1 MKKTIVPVTLF
12 VIICF
17 VTSCGN
23 TTKVI
28 DIPYWESSTTNTF
41 SISRIELTDT
51 ASVIHFTINND
62 IHKPWM
68 VSSGIHL
75 LKDGKK
81 YQVHGGKCYD
91 LSFYG
96 KCLPKEFHTDSI
108 INKNSQT
115 ANSDSLILYFDPLPR
130 NTNKFDVV
138 EDNKW
143 KVEGIR
149 TIGEPYQSKLGKGYN
164 YNEDKNKTL
173 PAFKQIMGNAVL
185 KGHIYGNNT
194 RFGFIYINPLTNA
207 ITRMLC
213 KADSLSGE
221 YTISINTPT
230 AIYGCLGFNLKDYP
244 IMLTPGDTLTLDID
258 AVAINAER
266 NSGYNPAQYKD
277 KMLPAN
283 HRFSGNLASV
293 NEYLYLHR
301 AGKKAET
308 SAKET
313 VIHHTT
319 RNEML
324 WKQYREELDR
334 INAEKTYNPQIKEYL
349 RLKSQADYLY
359 DRVDGDVSLT
369 DGHAIEL
376 PILNDPNG
384 LYVITDTTFLP
395 YLEANKMNDC
405 RLYKWMN
412 DLKHAQELVHLALT
426 ARTVIND
433 SLLSSLNHIYVPE
446 IKRMNDFVKLT
457 NNINSAVKICS
468 VDVNITDSVMK
479 NIINRYRDSVV
490 FIDCWATW
498 CGVCKSNIKDL
509 KPLKEEY
516 AGKNVKFLYLTDET
530 SDHNLWF
537 NYIKDLPGDHYM
549 LTKNQWKMLPDG
561 PHYGYPEYY
570 IYDGVGKKVLHL
582 GGSCKDLPKVIS
594 DNINKCLGNLI
605 R

>member
-1 MKKTIVPVTLF
+1 MKRKKIIFSMIVCSF
-12 VIICF
+12 F
-17 VTSCGN
+17 SCGN

-28 DIPYWESSTTNTF
+28 DTPYWESSTTNTF

-51 ASVIHFTINND
+51 ASVIHFMINND
-62 IHKPWM
+62 IHRPWM

-81 YQVHGGKCYD
+81 YRVHGGKCYG

-108 INKNSQT
+108 INKNSQI

-149 TIGEPYQSKLGKGYN
+149 TIGKPYQSKLGKEYN
-164 YNEDKNKTL
+164 YNEDKNKSL

-185 KGHIYGNNT
+185 KGHIYGSNLKHVL
-194 RFGFIYINPLTNA
+194 RYLDPLTNA
-207 ITRMLC
+207 KMRLVC
-213 KADSLSGE
+213 NPDSVSGE
-221 YTISINTPT
+221 YFISINTPT
-230 AIYGCLGFNLKDYP
+230 AIYGWLGFNFKDYP
-244 IMLTPGDTLTLDID
+244 VMLTPGDTLTLDID
-258 AVAINAER
+258 AVAVNAER
-266 NSGYNPAQYKD
+266 NSEYNPTQYKD
-277 KMLPAN
+277 KTLPVN
-283 HRFSGNLASV
+283 HRFSGNLASI

-301 AGKKAET
+301 ALKKAET
-308 SAKET
+308 SAKDT
-313 VIHHTT
+313 VIDHTT

-324 WKQYREELDR
+324 WKKYHEELDS
-334 INAEKTYNPQIKEYL
+334 INADKRYNRQIKEYL
-349 RLKSQADYLY
+349 KLKSQADYLY
-359 DRVDGDVSLT
+359 SRVNGDVSLT
-369 DGHAIEL
+369 DVHVVDL

-384 LYVITDTTFLP
+384 LYVITDTTLLP

-405 RLYKWMN
+405 WLYKWMN
-412 DLKHAQELVHLALT
+412 DFKHAQELVHLSLT

-433 SLLSSLNHIYVPE
+433 SLLNSLNPIYVPE
-446 IKRMNDFVKLT
+446 IKQMNDFVKLD
-457 NNINSAVKICS
+457 NDSMSAVKICS

-479 NIINRYRDSVV
+479 YIINKYRGSVV

-498 CGVCKSNIKDL
+498 CGTCKLDMNKLKSIK
-509 KPLKEEY
+509 KEY

-530 SDHNLWF
+530 SDYKLWLR
-537 NYIKDLPGDHYM
+537 YIKDIPGDHYL
-549 LTKNQWKMLPDG
+549 LTKKQWKMLPNG

-570 IYDGVGKKVLHL
+570 IYDCEGKQSLHL
-582 GGSCKDLPKVIS
+582 SESCKDLPMVIR
-594 DNINKCLGNLI
+594 DNLNKCLEVH
-605 R
+605 